1 MQYNAYTGYHPNYFQ
16 NIPQQTNAPYGQPS
30 GGNNSII
37 WVQGE
42 AAAKAYPVAAG
53 TAVLLMDSE
62 GSTMYIKSTDQSG
75 MPQPL
80 RIFDYT
86 ERTPRQPEDKSGT
99 NRGHSEDYISR
110 QEFEEFKEEIK
121 RNIKGIRKAEIDLG
135 EEAEG

>member
-1 MQYNAYTGYHPNYFQ
+1 MQYNAYSGYHPNYFQ

-62 GSTMYIKSTDQSG
+62 GSTMYIKSTDASG

-86 ERTPRQPEDKSGT
+86 ERLQTPAPDPTAKK
-99 NRGHSEDYISR
+99 EDYISR
-110 QEFEEFKEEIK
+110 QEFEDFKEEIK

>member
-1 MQYNAYTGYHPNYFQ
+1 MQYNAYAGFNPYGFQ
-16 NIPQQTNAPYGQPS
+16 NIPQPQIATYGQES

-53 TAVLLMDSE
+53 TAALLMDSE
-62 GSTMYIKSTDQSG
+62 TSTMYIKSTDASG

-86 ERTPRQPEDKSGT
+86 ERISAPPQDPTAKR
-99 NRGHSEDYISR
+99 EDYISR
-110 QEFEEFKEEIK
+110 QEFEAFKEEIK
-121 RNIKGIRKAEIDLG
+121 KNIKGIRNAEIEIG

>member
-1 MQYNAYTGYHPNYFQ
+1 MQYNAYSGYHPNYFQ
-16 NIPQQTNAPYGQPS
+16 NIPQPTNAPYGQPS

-62 GSTMYIKSTDQSG
+62 GSTMYIKSTDASG

-86 ERTPRQPEDKSGT
+86 ERLQTPAPDPTAKK
-99 NRGHSEDYISR
+99 EDYISR
-110 QEFEEFKEEIK
+110 QEFEDFKEEIK

>member
-1 MQYNAYTGYHPNYFQ
+1 MNYNAYSGFYPNYYQ
-16 NIPQQTNAPYGQPS
+16 QPQPTNATYGQPS
-30 GGNNSII
+30 GGANSSII

-62 GSTMYIKSTDQSG
+62 TSTMYIKSTDQSG

-86 ERTPRQPEDKSGT
+86 ERTPRQTEDKSRT
-99 NRGHSEDYISR
+99 NQGQSEDYISR
-110 QEFEEFKEEIK
+110 QEFEDFKEEIK
-121 RNIKGIRKAEIDLG
+121 RNLKGIRKAEIDI